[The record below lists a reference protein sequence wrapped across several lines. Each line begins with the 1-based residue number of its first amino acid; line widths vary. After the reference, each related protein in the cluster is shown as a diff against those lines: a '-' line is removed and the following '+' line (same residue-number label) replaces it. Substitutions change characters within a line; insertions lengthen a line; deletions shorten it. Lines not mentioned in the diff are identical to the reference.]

1 MTGGEEEKESTD
13 GLTGRALAVIAR
25 VPGCKQTGMGVN
37 LKGKKTD
44 YLRGSCGPS
53 RCGTWVTQILKVLA
67 SCLLEVLDISI
78 R

>member
-1 MTGGEEEKESTD
+1 MTGKEEEKESTG
-13 GLTGRALAVIAR
+13 GLAGRALAVTAR

-67 SCLLEVLDISI
+67 SMFI
-78 R
+78 RGIRYLY